1 MTNKKTLPL
10 AVGAALTATLANA
23 QTAYI
28 NDQGIG
34 EIHVLPFY
42 SAENG
47 NATNVAIA
55 NTTAMGKAV
64 KVRIIEGQ
72 NSQEVLDFNLYM
84 SPEDHFS
91 FAVVATEDGGGSLV
105 TNDASCTV
113 PRLSAGEAVPFRNT
127 LYVTDK
133 AADDPDTAA
142 DEAFDNTSITRTAVG
157 YIEIIE
163 MGQLNDAVIDWD
175 NDADTANSISPM
187 LAAITHGA
195 DGIPANCDLPVA
207 AWSTAADG
215 TDGAWLSD
223 VKAREVA
230 DTFMSETWLG
240 GGLYT
245 YATVVNAA
253 DAAAIGLESDA
264 IDDVVEAT
272 GSADRGGWALHYEP
286 GDTRPDFE
294 DTYLVNK
301 STISID
307 GANDTFDWGLG
318 EEVEMVS
325 SLFMKSTVY
334 NDYVTDEGILADTDW
349 VMTFPTKEFH
359 IKRALKPNR
368 EPFTVAWNG
377 LQACEYAAVEAWDR
391 EEQQIAPPDQS
402 GDPDFSPA
410 PPPDVV
416 ETYDLPLCYEVTVV
430 QFGDESAVMTDSL
443 AVDGSPY
450 LPGVDGWLAMS
461 MEKAPLTADSKTV
474 ITNTRTLVDANGKT
488 ISGLPVTGFA
498 VQTYGNDDINGAGS
512 RANYAAAIEHKS
524 ATVSSASD

>member
-28 NDQGIG
+28 NDQGLG

-72 NSQEVLDFNLYM
+72 NSKEVLDFNLYM

-91 FAVVATEDGGGSLV
+91 FAIVATADGGGSLV

-113 PRLSAGEAVPFRNT
+113 PRLTSGEAVPFRNT
-127 LYVTDK
+127 LYMTDK
-133 AADDPDTAA
+133 AADDPETDK
-142 DEAFDNTSITRTAVG
+142 DESYDNTSVTRTAVG
-157 YIEIIE
+157 YVEIIE
-163 MGQLNDAVIDWD
+163 MGQLDGAVADWD
-175 NDADTANSISPM
+175 QDADTKASISPM

-215 TDGAWLSD
+215 TDGAWLAD
-223 VKAREVA
+223 VIADEVA
-230 DTFMSETWLG
+230 DTFMSPSWVG
-240 GGLYT
+240 GGLYA
-245 YATVVNAA
+245 YAAVVNAA
-253 DAAAIGLESDA
+253 DAAAIGIESDA
-264 IDDVVEAT
+264 IDDAVEAD
-272 GSADRGGWALHYEP
+272 SDRGGYALHYEP
-286 GDTRPDFE
+286 GDTRPDFTDE
-294 DTYLVNK
+294 YLVEK
-301 STISID
+301 STIAID
-307 GANDTFDWGLG
+307 GANANYDFSLTAYPETD
-318 EEVEMVS
+318 MVS

-334 NDYVTDEGILADTDW
+334 NDYVTDEAILGDTDW
-349 VMTFPTKEFH
+349 VLTFPTKTFH
-359 IKRALKPNR
+359 ISRAVVAER
-368 EPFTVAWNG
+368 EPFTVAWDG
-377 LQACEYAAVEAWDR
+377 KKACEYAAVDAWDR

-410 PPPDVV
+410 PPPDII

-430 QFGDESAVMTDSL
+430 QFGDESAVVTDSL

-450 LPGVDGWLAMS
+450 LPGVDGWVAMS

-474 ITNTRTLVDANGKT
+474 ITNSRTLDD

-498 VQTYGNDDINGAGS
+498 VQTYGNDNLNGSGAVG
-512 RANYAAAIEHKS
+512 NYAMAIEHKS
-524 ATVSSASD
+524 STVSSSSD

>member
-10 AVGAALTATLANA
+10 AVSAALTATMANA
-23 QTAYI
+23 QIAYI
-28 NDQGIG
+28 NDEGIG

-72 NSQEVLDFNLYM
+72 NSKEVLDFNLYM

-91 FAVVATEDGGGSLV
+91 FAIVATADGGGSLV

-113 PRLSAGEAVPFRNT
+113 PRLTAGEAVPFRNT
-127 LYVTDK
+127 LYITDK
-133 AADDPDTAA
+133 NEDADAGDVY
-142 DEAFDNTSITRTAVG
+142 DNTSITRTAVG
-157 YIEIIE
+157 YVEIIE
-163 MGQLNDAVIDWD
+163 MGQLDDAVDDWD
-175 NDADTANSISPM
+175 DDDTTANSISPM

-195 DGIPANCDLPVA
+195 DGVPANCDLPVA

-215 TDGAWLSD
+215 TDGAWL
-223 VKAREVA
+223 AEAALNEVG
-230 DTFMSETWLG
+230 DSFMNPSWEG

-245 YATVVNAA
+245 YAAVVNAA
-253 DAAAIGLESDA
+253 DAAAIGIESSA
-264 IDDVVEAT
+264 IDDAVEDD
-272 GSADRGGWALHYEP
+272 SARGGWALHYEP
-286 GDTRPDFE
+286 GDTRPDFTDE
-294 DTYLVNK
+294 YLVEE
-301 STISID
+301 STIAVD
-307 GANDTFDWGLG
+307 GSLWNYDFSATAYPETD
-318 EEVEMVS
+318 MVS

-349 VMTFPTKEFH
+349 VLTFPTKTFH
-359 IKRALKPNR
+359 ISRVAVPER

-410 PPPDVV
+410 PPPDVI

-430 QFGDESAVMTDSL
+430 QFGDESAVKTDSL

-450 LPGVDGWLAMS
+450 LPGVDGWIAMS
-461 MEKAPLTADSKTV
+461 MEKAPLTDDSKTV
-474 ITNTRTLVDANGKT
+474 IVNDRLLGD

-498 VQTYGNDDINGAGS
+498 VQTYGNDNLNGAG
-512 RANYAAAIEHKS
+512 AIGNYAMAVEHKS
-524 ATVSSASD
+524 ETVSSAD